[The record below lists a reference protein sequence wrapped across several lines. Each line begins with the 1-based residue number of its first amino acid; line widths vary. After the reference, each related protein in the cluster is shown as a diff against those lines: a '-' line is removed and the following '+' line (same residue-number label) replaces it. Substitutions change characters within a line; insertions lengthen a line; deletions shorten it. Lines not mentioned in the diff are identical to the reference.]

1 VCCHFVLIINLHA
14 FLNLSNTY
22 KLSVSKN
29 MPEAHKKIH
38 EYPNVSVEL
47 LNKMG
52 MIGNWNLL
60 DGKMETGFKFQVE
73 MKIEMGDI

>member
-1 VCCHFVLIINLHA
+1 
-14 FLNLSNTY
+14 
-22 KLSVSKN
+22 